1 MIYCSLLESTS
12 DTLKKSTLNNG
23 EQSNKT
29 ELPMDDFSYSN
40 EGTEIV
46 SSFKFLIV
54 DKS

>member
-54 DKS
+54 NKS

>member
-12 DTLKKSTLNNG
+12 DTLKKSTLKNV

-29 ELPMDDFSYSN
+29 ELAMELLYSN

-46 SSFKFLIV
+46 S
-54 DKS
+54 

>member
-1 MIYCSLLESTS
+1 MICVCSLLESTS

-29 ELPMDDFSYSN
+29 ELAMGLSYSN

-46 SSFKFLIV
+46 S
-54 DKS
+54 